1 MIEKQ
6 KYILV
11 VDDEAN
17 VRAVFS
23 DVLKREGYRVRSV
36 EDGYKAIIAVE
47 EENFDLILV
56 DLGMPQ
62 MNGIQTLENIKKK
75 KPGLPVIIHTE
86 YGSITTAVEA
96 MKKGAIDYLNKPF
109 SPKELKLSIK
119 NALDQKYKEA
129 SPV

>member
-17 VRAVFS
+17 VRTVFS
-23 DVLKREGYRVRSV
+23 DVLKREGYRVKSV
-36 EDGYKAIIAVE
+36 GDGHKAITAVE
-47 EENFDLILV
+47 KENFDLILV
-56 DLGMPQ
+56 DLGMPR
-62 MNGIQTLENIKKK
+62 MNGIQTLENIKKRR
-75 KPGLPVIIHTE
+75 PRLPVIIHTE

-96 MKKGAIDYLNKPF
+96 IKKGAIDYLSKPF

-119 NALDQKYKEA
+119 KALDQKYKEV